1 MRILLTSLFAYA
13 LFAGVITRAE
23 LPESAKVGQFY
34 AGCQAYSFRLFT
46 VMEAIEKTAKAG
58 GKTIEF
64 YPKQKLS
71 PERGEEVF
79 NHESPDGVIA
89 EVKAKLAKEG
99 VTAVAYGV
107 VKLGKDEVENRKVFN
122 FAKKMG
128 IGILT
133 TEPDA
138 EALDQIEAL
147 VKEFDIKIAIH
158 NHPRR
163 PLDRGYL
170 YWDPNYV
177 LSLVKDRDARMGACA
192 DTGHWLRSGLDPVE
206 CVRILKG
213 RIFDSHLK
221 DLNEK
226 GNPKAHDVP
235 FGTGVSNVTAIL
247 EAFVETGFYGPLHTE
262 YEHRWE
268 DNVADI
274 AKCLDFVRAFQP
286 KGK

>member
-1 MRILLTSLFAYA
+1 MTRLLLSCLLFATA
-13 LFAGVITRAE
+13 ARAE
-23 LPESAKVGQFY
+23 IPESAKVGHFY
-34 AGCQAYSFRLFT
+34 AGCQAYSFRMFS
-46 VMEAIEKTAKAG
+46 VMEAIEKTAQAG

-64 YPKQKLS
+64 YSKQKLS
-71 PERGEEVF
+71 PENPDVIF
-79 NHESPDGVIA
+79 SHESPEDVLA
-89 EVKAKLAKEG
+89 AVQAKLGAEG

-107 VKLGKDEVENRKVFN
+107 VKLGKDEAANRQIFE

-147 VKEFDIKIAIH
+147 VKEYDIKIAIH

-163 PLDRGYL
+163 PLDRSYR
-170 YWDPNYV
+170 YWDPEYV
-177 LSLVKDRDARMGACA
+177 LELVKDRDPRMGACA
-192 DTGHWLRSGLDPVE
+192 DTGHWMRSGLDPVE
-206 CVRILKG
+206 CIRLLKG

-235 FGTGVSNVTAIL
+235 YGTGVSDIPAIL
-247 EAFVETGFYGPLHTE
+247 NAFAEGGFYGPLHTE
-262 YEHRWE
+262 YEHNWE
-268 DNVADI
+268 NNVPDI
-274 AKCLDFVRAFQP
+274 TQCLEFVKNFTPATKQ
-286 KGK
+286 

>member
-1 MRILLTSLFAYA
+1 MKNLLSLLLSFAVVSSG
-13 LFAGVITRAE
+13 LSAE
-23 LPESAKVGQFY
+23 LPESAKVGAFY
-34 AGCQAYSFRLFT
+34 AGCQAYSFRMFS
-46 VMEAIEKTAKAG
+46 VMEAIEKTAQAG

-71 PERGEEVF
+71 AEQAEVVF
-79 NHESPDGVIA
+79 NHESPAEVIA
-89 EVKAKLAKEG
+89 AVKAKLAKEG

-107 VKLGKDEVENRKVFN
+107 VKLGKDAVENRNVFE
-122 FAKKMG
+122 FAKTMG

-138 EALDQIEAL
+138 EAMDQIEVL
-147 VKEFDIKIAIH
+147 VKEFDVKIAIH
-158 NHPRR
+158 NHPRK
-163 PLDRGYL
+163 PLDRSYL

-192 DTGHWLRSGLDPVE
+192 DTGHWVRSGLDPVE

-235 FGTGVSNVTAIL
+235 YGTGVSDVTAIL
-247 EAFVETGFYGPLHTE
+247 NAFVEGGFYGPVHTE
-262 YEHRWE
+262 YEHNWE
-268 DNVADI
+268 NSVGDI
-274 AKCLDFVRAFQP
+274 KACLEFVKAFVPAAK
-286 KGK
+286 